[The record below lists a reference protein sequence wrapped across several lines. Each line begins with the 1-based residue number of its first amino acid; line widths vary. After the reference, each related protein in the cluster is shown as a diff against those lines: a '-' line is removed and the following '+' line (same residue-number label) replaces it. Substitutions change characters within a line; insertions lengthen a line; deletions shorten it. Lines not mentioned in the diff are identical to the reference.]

1 MSLLVDFRE
10 AEKEEEEFLEGSQ
23 LYLVK
28 DTENNHI
35 ISISMIGEN
44 DFSVGDKVG
53 VQIINNNA
61 NLIDIS

>member
-1 MSLLVDFRE
+1 MDHSS
-10 AEKEEEEFLEGSQ
+10 KEYEIVEEEFLEGSQ

>member
-1 MSLLVDFRE
+1 M
-10 AEKEEEEFLEGSQ
+10 EEEFLEGSQ

-28 DTENNHI
+28 DTENNQI